1 MRAPRDRSQELQRIA
16 QRKRAA
22 TAQVG
27 QAFLRLLHLAEAHDS
42 GQARRIAAFLASTF
56 DGQAFGLD
64 PFMLREVDAAIADDM
79 LACLDAL
86 RWAQTEWHSLVPQG
100 QQRVLAVIERHGL
113 KWPDAS

>member
-27 QAFLRLLHLAEAHDS
+27 QAFLRLLHPAEAHDS
-42 GQARRIAAFLASTF
+42 GQALRIAAFPAATF

-64 PFMLREVDAAIADDM
+64 AFRLREVDEAIADDM
-79 LACLDAL
+79 LACREAL
-86 RWAQTEWHSLVPQG
+86 RWAQAERHSLLPQG